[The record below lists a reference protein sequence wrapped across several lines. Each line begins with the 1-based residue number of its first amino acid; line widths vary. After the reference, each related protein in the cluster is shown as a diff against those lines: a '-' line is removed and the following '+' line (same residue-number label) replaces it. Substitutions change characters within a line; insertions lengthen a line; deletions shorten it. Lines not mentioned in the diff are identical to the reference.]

1 MKPSKHQHSIVRTVK
16 LHFCKCLIYILTTF
30 ILYFTQIHSSCNSL
44 VNSFGVQKMPWTTE
58 YAFHVHFTCNLILM
72 QWRYTA
78 WENPF
83 LDQPEQDQGLLF
95 FFLNPCSYLLSCLK
109 ESVQEFLYNFLTAE
123 SHPVPSIIE
132 DDNFWPQF
140 WNILQREKVLKN
152 KENNVSWRH
161 WKT

>member
-1 MKPSKHQHSIVRTVK
+1 MSYLHSNY
-16 LHFCKCLIYILTTF
+16 IYIIF
-30 ILYFTQIHSSCNSL
+30 HPNTQL
-44 VNSFGVQKMPWTTE
+44 VQQPCKQLWRAKNGMNHRICISR
-58 YAFHVHFTCNLILM
+58 AFHM
-72 QWRYTA
+72 QSYPNAMKVYSLRESISGSTRTGSR
-78 WENPF
+78 PSF
-83 LDQPEQDQGLLF
+83 LLF

-152 KENNVSWRH
+152 KENWMFLEDTGRL
-161 WKT
+161 KRKL